1 MATLIGIDRNQ
12 MQLMS
17 LDMFICN
24 DNPVRLID
32 AFVDKIDLSRLEVN
46 IPNAVEGR
54 SAFHPSV
61 LLKLYLYGYMNR
73 LRSSRKLEKEC
84 ERNNEVRWLMQE
96 LTPCYKTIADFRK
109 NYPNVLKSIF
119 RLFVGFMKEAE
130 LIGGEILAIDGSKF
144 RAVNSKKNNYNQK
157 KIDRHQEYIDRQTEQ
172 YLKELDQA
180 DAEEASEENTLNKAK
195 ITEKLE
201 LLKQRKEKYDALQ
214 EVLDNT
220 KEVQISTSDPESRAL
235 IINKNIVE
243 VAYNSQSTVDDKHNL
258 IIDYEATN
266 ENDSKALFKMAK
278 RAKDVVDKEKI
289 TVLADKGYHNGEQL
303 AFCEEEN
310 ITTIVACRQQPTVK
324 HLENEYLVE
333 NFIYDKENDTYT
345 CPQGEILRSNGNWYF
360 KTHDSENKKKTRKN
374 ITNYRIKQ
382 YKTPACK
389 TCLLKEKCTKN
400 KSGRMIERSEHQDVV
415 DRNNKRLLTEKEL
428 YKRRQAIVE
437 HPFGTIK
444 RAWGFSYVLL
454 KGLRKVNGE
463 MGLIFTAYNFVRV
476 KNILGFDKFMQ
487 LLQDWQPDYS
497 GFHFLLKFWL
507 SKITSSLFRFF
518 PFIKQPPN
526 LLSLYR
532 I

>member
-1 MATLIGIDRNQ
+1 MATLIGNNRNQ
-12 MQLMS
+12 VQMMS
-17 LDMFICN
+17 MNDFICH

-32 AFVDKIDLSRLEVN
+32 AFVDKIDLSRLEVK

-54 SAFHPSV
+54 NAYHPSS

-84 ERNNEVRWLMQE
+84 ERNIEVRWLLQE

-109 NYPNVLKSIF
+109 NYPHVLKSIF

-130 LIGGEILAIDGSKF
+130 LIGGETLAIDGSKF

-157 KIDRHQEYIDRQTEQ
+157 KIERHQEYIDHQAEQ
-172 YLKELDQA
+172 YLKELDRA
-180 DAEEASEENTLNKAK
+180 DVEEASEENRLDKAK
-195 ITEKLE
+195 IKEKLE

-214 EVLDNT
+214 EALDNT
-220 KEVQISTSDPESRAL
+220 EEVQISTTDPESRAL

-266 ENDSKALFKMAK
+266 ENDAKALFKMAS
-278 RAKDVVDKEKI
+278 RAKNIIGKEEI

-303 AFCEEEN
+303 AFCEVEN
-310 ITTIVACRQQPTVK
+310 ITTIVACREQPTVK

-333 NFIYDKENDTYT
+333 NFKYNPDNDTYT
-345 CPQGEILRSNGNWYF
+345 CPIGETLRSNGNWYH
-360 KTHDSENKKKTRKN
+360 KTHNSEKKKKTRKN

-389 TCLLKEKCTKN
+389 TCPLMEKCTKN
-400 KSGRMIERSEHQDVV
+400 KAGRMIERSEHQGTVE
-415 DRNNKRLLTEKEL
+415 RNNQRLFTNKEL
-428 YKRRQAIVE
+428 YRRRQAIVE

-444 RAWGFSYVLL
+444 RAWGFSYTLL

-463 MGLIFTAYNFVRV
+463 MGLIFTVYNFVRA
-476 KNILGFDKFMQ
+476 KNILGFDKFMH
-487 LLQDWQPDYS
+487 LLQNWEPEYS
-497 GFHFLLKFWL
+497 VFCFSLKIWL
-507 SKITSSLFRFF
+507 SKITFSLALLFNF
-518 PFIKQPPN
+518 PNHAKFLF
-526 LLSLYR
+526 LLNR